1 MPDVHIPKLDEHG
14 GKSVLKIAFEVIMIS
29 VGVFLGLAGEQ
40 YRERAHQ
47 RELAEQALR
56 RFRAEIVE
64 NRQAVADLTDYHAD
78 LRKRMHA
85 EFDKPA
91 NKRNPGNIEMHGIR
105 PAPLDHAAW
114 DLAIATQSLA
124 YIDPPLSLSLSQLYN
139 TQATVAALGS
149 GLLQSMYVQ
158 PPIDDAKA
166 TTFFGAVMLYY
177 DDMQVYEPKLIEL
190 YDGMIKKIDAALKHT
205 SG

>member
-1 MPDVHIPKLDEHG
+1 MPDVHVPKLDEHG
-14 GKSVLKIAFEVIMIS
+14 SKSALKITLEVIMIS

-40 YRERAHQ
+40 YREARHQ

-56 RFRAEIVE
+56 RFRTEIQE
-64 NRQAVADLTDYHAD
+64 NRTAVAAVKDYHVE
-78 LRKRMHA
+78 LRKRLHA

-91 NKRNPGNIEMHGIR
+91 NKRNPGNVEMHGIK
-105 PAPLDHAAW
+105 PAALNHAAW

-124 YIDPPLSLSLSQLYN
+124 YIDPALSLSLSQLYN
-139 TQATVAALGS
+139 TQATVKALEA

-158 PPIDDAKA
+158 PPVDDARA

-177 DDMQVYEPKLIEL
+177 DDMDAYEPALITL
-190 YDGMIKKIDAALKHT
+190 YDDLLSNIDNALK
-205 SG
+205 